1 LTVMQR
7 LLRKLNPRK
16 FRYRI
21 FKPDV
26 RESDFDNGWY
36 HPMPFRVGDE
46 IRDSHILFGVRS
58 NYPFKYS
65 NILPELWGEFVEEYR
80 IQLGLSNSTKVFDK
94 KIVWDIGPAEG
105 LFSYLAICQGAVSVE
120 LVQPKNI
127 LGDRLLTFFAGINLL
142 EKVVMNFG
150 YFPSVIPKQSPDLI
164 ICSGVLYHADDVQ
177 LFLDEILRHRV
188 PVLIETTIDINENN
202 EFIPTIHNDGFSSNT
217 SLHLSWLKIEIEKN
231 KFKIFELPKYNLYC
245 EDRGNFVQNFDR
257 HGTSTIHR
265 WAALLLP
272 PDLKD

>member
-1 LTVMQR
+1 
-7 LLRKLNPRK
+7 
-16 FRYRI
+16 
-21 FKPDV
+21 
-26 RESDFDNGWY
+26 
-36 HPMPFRVGDE
+36 
-46 IRDSHILFGVRS
+46 
-58 NYPFKYS
+58 
-65 NILPELWGEFVEEYR
+65 
-80 IQLGLSNSTKVFDK
+80 
-94 KIVWDIGPAEG
+94 
-105 LFSYLAICQGAVSVE
+105 VSVE